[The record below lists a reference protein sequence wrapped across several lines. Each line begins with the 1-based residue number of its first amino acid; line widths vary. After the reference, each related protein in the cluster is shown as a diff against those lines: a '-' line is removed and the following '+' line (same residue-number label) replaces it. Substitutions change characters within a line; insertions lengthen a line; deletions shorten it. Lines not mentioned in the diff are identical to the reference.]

1 MRGAQTTQQW
11 PSYSA
16 CKAMPQ
22 SLFAPLAT
30 AWVPNQHV
38 YTWRDNRSSSTT
50 LLRGR
55 RVTDYGS
62 STTTTAH
69 QAAPIVTARIDLQMR
84 LRQVAVIVVQNQL
97 LGLRPCYHETRSKV
111 GDSEANVTNQPE
123 RVRRPVSSPL
133 SLSYPQNG
141 QSSGFS

>member
-11 PSYSA
+11 PSCSA

-38 YTWRDNRSSSTT
+38 YTWRDSRSSSAT
-50 LLRGR
+50 LLQGR

-62 STTTTAH
+62 SSSSSTTTMAGAAH
-69 QAAPIVTARIDLQMR
+69 RAAPIVTARIDLQMR
-84 LRQVAVIVVQNQL
+84 LRQVAVI
-97 LGLRPCYHETRSKV
+97 G
-111 GDSEANVTNQPE
+111 VTNYS
-123 RVRRPVSSPL
+123 VSDPVIMKPAQKLGTQRLMSPI
-133 SLSYPQNG
+133 
-141 QSSGFS
+141 